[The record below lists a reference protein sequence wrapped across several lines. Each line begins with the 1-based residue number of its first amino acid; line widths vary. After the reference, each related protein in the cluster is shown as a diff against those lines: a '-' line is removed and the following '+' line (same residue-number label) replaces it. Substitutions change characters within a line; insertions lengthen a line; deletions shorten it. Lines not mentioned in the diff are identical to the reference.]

1 MSPKPAAG
9 TAANGTQTLCY
20 DGAHGEAWVFI
31 KPDRGPSVSLD
42 DREQFTYRRS
52 RASVA
57 AAQRVARAYAE
68 TGTIPKDFKA
78 ETENR

>member
-1 MSPKPAAG
+1 MSLKPVAG
-9 TAANGTQTLCY
+9 IAANGTQTLRY

-31 KPDRGPSVSLD
+31 KPDRGPSGALD
-42 DREQFTYRRS
+42 DREQFTYRGS

-57 AAQRVARAYAE
+57 AAQKVAQAYAE
-68 TGTIPKDFKA
+68 AGTIPKDFKA